1 MSIEN
6 QKQIEAYQDL
16 FNYLYNKGLVLI
28 QSEMDDIIDLSTKA
42 IDKYNKQEKD
52 YDKLF
57 FEATGKIPI
66 DGDCYACVDGE
77 TVIFYRGNW
86 LERKI

>member
-1 MSIEN
+1 MINCFSR
-6 QKQIEAYQDL
+6 L
-16 FNYLYNKGLVLI
+16 
-28 QSEMDDIIDLSTKA
+28 
-42 IDKYNKQEKD
+42 
-52 YDKLF
+52 
-57 FEATGKIPI
+57 ATGKIPI

>member
-1 MSIEN
+1 LTNTISRRKIMINCFSR
-6 QKQIEAYQDL
+6 L
-16 FNYLYNKGLVLI
+16 
-28 QSEMDDIIDLSTKA
+28 
-42 IDKYNKQEKD
+42 
-52 YDKLF
+52 
-57 FEATGKIPI
+57 ATGKIPI